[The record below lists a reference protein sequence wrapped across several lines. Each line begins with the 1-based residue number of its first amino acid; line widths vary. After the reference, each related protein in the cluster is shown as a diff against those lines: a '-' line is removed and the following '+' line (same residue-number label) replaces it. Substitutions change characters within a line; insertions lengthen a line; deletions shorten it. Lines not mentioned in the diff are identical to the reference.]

1 LPNVVILSAPR
12 KTRPFFLTAINIVIL
27 KTPRE
32 PETAS
37 RILSYQGIL
46 VMQFMQ
52 TQWKIRIACVAAM
65 LSCAT
70 PAFAQYNGQP
80 QYPNQQTMPQQQ
92 PMYAMPPQGG
102 YAPQGMAA
110 VMPQGGGVSPQGM
123 QAPAQNL
130 TIGQWFTRYDQIR
143 HDAQM
148 SPMERQ
154 QADNL
159 MSKGLSILV
168 PGDTKVATKQ
178 LLSTLVGRYQRACFQ
193 LKELPVIA
201 PTQQLHTSYWNYF
214 NTAGGLFS
222 DYLRVQDNLFMTD
235 PSGSP
240 LAATL
245 MQRKQ
250 SLEALEAR
258 CKQID
263 ASARAQFGIPAYP
276 F

>member
-1 LPNVVILSAPR
+1 
-12 KTRPFFLTAINIVIL
+12 
-27 KTPRE
+27 
-32 PETAS
+32 
-37 RILSYQGIL
+37 
-46 VMQFMQ
+46 MQFMQ
-52 TQWKIRIACVAAM
+52 TKWNIRIACVVTL

-70 PAFAQYNGQP
+70 PAFAQYNGQQPYVNP
-80 QYPNQQTMPQQQ
+80 QLAPQQQ
-92 PMYAMPPQGG
+92 PVYGMPQQTGYMPQAMPN
-102 YAPQGMAA
+102 GMTTGMIPRSA
-110 VMPQGGGVSPQGM
+110 GVANAGM
-123 QAPAQNL
+123 QAPGQNL
-130 TIGQWFTRYDQIR
+130 SIGQWFTRYDQIR

-154 QADNL
+154 QADQL
-159 MSKGLSILV
+159 MSRGLSILV

-178 LLSTLVGRYQRACFQ
+178 LLSALVGRYQRACVQ
-193 LKELPVIA
+193 LKELPVIG
-201 PTQQLHTSYWNYF
+201 PTQQLHTSYWTYF
-214 NTAGGLFS
+214 NTAGSLFA
-222 DYLRVQDNLFMTD
+222 DYLRVQDNLFLTD

-263 ASARAQFGIPAYP
+263 GGARAQFGIPAYP